1 MTQLF
6 HPQGFS
12 QPQRQGDLRDIPV
25 FTTAHA
31 VAAAL
36 RPDVPVHLLYADR
49 LYDNAQR
56 FLTGFDGE
64 VLYAVKCNPDVTV
77 LRHLY
82 AAGIRHFDV
91 ASLTEI
97 RTIAGLFP
105 DATMAFMHPVKNRAA
120 IREAYFAHGVRTF
133 VLDSYE
139 ELLKILE
146 ETNAARDLTLVVRL
160 AMPKGAA
167 VMSLSGK
174 FGIAPAE
181 AVRLLKK
188 TRKGCVRLGLSFH
201 VGSQTMEPQAY
212 VTAIATAAGVVKQA
226 GVRLDVLDVG
236 GGFPAAYPG
245 MVPPPLGAFMDAIH
259 TAVKAHG
266 VFGGTQLWCEPGRA
280 LVADAGSALVRVEL
294 RKGNHLYLND
304 GVYGSLFDAGSSA
317 HWRYPVRLIRPD
329 ADGAGVLA
337 PFSFY
342 GPTCDSLDHM
352 KGPFYLPDD
361 ITEGDWIEIGQ
372 LGAYGA
378 TMQTMFN
385 GFHSDLLVHVTR
397 FPDWALT
404 QTPQLEMLS

>member
-1 MTQLF
+1 MKQYIARTQTAF
-6 HPQGFS
+6 GATQQQPTFS
-12 QPQRQGDLRDIPV
+12 S
-25 FTTAHA
+25 AHA
-31 VAAAL
+31 LAAAW
-36 RPDVPVHLLYADR
+36 RPDLPVHLLYADR
-49 LYDNAQR
+49 LYTNAAKFLDN
-56 FLTGFDGE
+56 FNGE
-64 VLYAVKCNPDVTV
+64 VLYAVKCNPDATV

-82 AAGIRHFDV
+82 TAGVRHFDV
-91 ASLTEI
+91 ASITEV
-97 RTIAGLFP
+97 RTIASLFP

-120 IREAYFAHGVRTF
+120 IREAYFTHGVRTF

-174 FGIAPAE
+174 FGIVPAE

-201 VGSQTMEPQAY
+201 VGSQTMDPQAY
-212 VTAIATAAGVVKQA
+212 VNAINTAADVVMQA

-245 MVPPPLGAFMDAIH
+245 MVPPPLGMFMDAIH
-259 TAVKAHG
+259 TAVAARK
-266 VFGGTQLWCEPGRA
+266 VFAQTKLWCEPGRA
-280 LVADAGSALVRVEL
+280 LVADAGSVLVRVEL
-294 RKGNHLYLND
+294 RKGDHLYLND
-304 GVYGSLFDAGSSA
+304 GVYGSLFDAGSTA
-317 HWRYPVRLIRPD
+317 DWRYPVRIIRPD
-329 ADGAGVLA
+329 GDASGVLA

-352 KGPFYLPDD
+352 KGPFYLPSD
-361 ITEGDWIEIGQ
+361 IQEGDWIEIGQ

-385 GFHSDLLVHVTR
+385 GFHSNLLVHVTQL
-397 FPDWALT
+397 PSWPLAN
-404 QTPQLEMLS
+404 QTPQMETLS